1 MALVPLVMFYWTEFQ
16 SKKKYNENTS
26 FNLNYFESIDSFYE
40 EQDRMQTYMYTDEI
54 DRSWEGYT
62 AIVISFT
69 TLALF
74 APIVPFLYTMMFVTG
89 VVDLN
94 AKKYEI
100 IYFSK
105 RTLPIKVNSIGIW
118 LTVIRVISVVG
129 VFVNVALVIYVRN
142 IVTEDKAITF
152 FSCVFLILVIKYM
165 YSFASS
171 NEDDVGKRCKS
182 KTE

>member
-1 MALVPLVMFYWTEFQ
+1 
-16 SKKKYNENTS
+16 
-26 FNLNYFESIDSFYE
+26 
-40 EQDRMQTYMYTDEI
+40 
-54 DRSWEGYT
+54 
-62 AIVISFT
+62 
-69 TLALF
+69 
-74 APIVPFLYTMMFVTG
+74 MMFVTG

-152 FSCVFLILVIKYM
+152 FSCVFVILVIKYIH
-165 YSFASS
+165 SFSS
-171 NEDDVGKRCKS
+171 RSEDDVGKRCKS
-182 KTE
+182 KTEELISEKAYINFNIRNDMINTDIENLFYDERKLKRKLPQLKGANVKFR

>member
-1 MALVPLVMFYWTEFQ
+1 
-16 SKKKYNENTS
+16 
-26 FNLNYFESIDSFYE
+26 
-40 EQDRMQTYMYTDEI
+40 MYTDEI
-54 DRSWEGYT
+54 DRTWEGYT

-152 FSCVFLILVIKYM
+152 FSCVFVILVIKYM
-165 YSFASS
+165 HSFASR